1 MPMLTFG
8 DINISK
14 ASGHQ
19 ENDPLGDIGG
29 PVGDAFQVMDY
40 PQQLGGTLNGCG
52 VLNHVGE

>member
-1 MPMLTFG
+1 MQMLILE
-8 DINISK
+8 DINLGK

-19 ENDPLGDIGG
+19 EDDPLGDIGG